1 MKEWATWADKGVIS
15 YMTQAQLLDNMSKW
29 WYNKSMFDEIIYKV
43 LDKIVTTCECLKKCI
58 KERSLPEA
66 CTNDDVKKEEVKKW
80 AKGRE
85 KKHK

>member
-1 MKEWATWADKGVIS
+1 
-15 YMTQAQLLDNMSKW
+15 
-29 WYNKSMFDEIIYKV
+29 MFDEIIYKV

-58 KERSLPEA
+58 KERSLPED